1 MDGGRVEEAEGINY
15 FEEYL
20 RQLTQL
26 RLQYPDYHPAVIHII
41 ADERTKKIQK
51 KRTEDTYQQYYS
63 IAIYQTPCYP

>member
-1 MDGGRVEEAEGINY
+1 MVEEEDMGPY
-15 FEEYL
+15 DYEEYW

-51 KRTEDTYQQYYS
+51 KRTEDTYQQYYN